1 MSNQTNKEN
10 NLTIDTKE
18 VNEYKWY
25 KIEDLKNEKD
35 SSINRMA
42 NKVDDR
48 YKEQYNTRKKTSY
61 R

>member
-1 MSNQTNKEN
+1 MN
-10 NLTIDTKE
+10 I
-18 VNEYKWY
+18 Y

-35 SSINRMA
+35 SSISRMA
-42 NKVDDR
+42 NKVEDR